1 MNISR
6 TTYIL
11 TPASNEALLASQG
24 KIAPGKKRS
33 VKRGWAAFF
42 LDSGTRKGDARHVN
56 DASQVNDL
64 CEVATVME
72 ERKGEM
78 AAHLDVKTMQVHD
91 EAGVVVISAR
101 RTDGKEGEIILY
113 PVLPA
118 NGDDS
123 DGLDEFLGINQEVRR
138 SVVPSAP
145 AQRKKV
151 AGDRVQL
158 WKGGPWFPVNPE
170 VLKRDAEKARKA
182 FARC

>member
-1 MNISR
+1 MNSSSI
-6 TTYIL
+6 TYTL
-11 TPASNEALLASQG
+11 TPATNEALLASQG

-42 LDSGTRKGDARHVN
+42 LDSGTREGDAGQVKRLLRVN
-56 DASQVNDL
+56 LS
-64 CEVATVME
+64 EVATVME
-72 ERKGEM
+72 ERKGEV
-78 AAHLDVKTMQVHD
+78 AAHLDVKTVQVHD
-91 EAGVVVISAR
+91 QAGVVVISAR

-118 NGDDS
+118 DGDDS

-138 SVVPSAP
+138 SVVPSAS